1 MNRVILKP
9 IKKDRWELV
18 QDYEYES
25 SFGIISIPKGFVTN
39 GANIPRVF
47 WSLFPPNSPEYI
59 SAATIHDYLCLNAY
73 KDNKNYAMFCF
84 ADKVFYEC
92 LRKLNVNK
100 FKAKIFYIFCRAYHY
115 VKYK

>member
-1 MNRVILKP
+1 M
-9 IKKDRWELV
+9 

-39 GANIPRVF
+39 GANIPRIF

-59 SAATIHDYLCLNAY
+59 SAATIHDFLCLNAY
-73 KDNKNYAMFCF
+73 KDNKNYASFRF
-84 ADKVFYEC
+84 ADEVFYEC
-92 LRKLNVNK
+92 LKELKVSK
-100 FKAKIFYIFCRAYHY
+100 YKAWLFYTFCKVYHY